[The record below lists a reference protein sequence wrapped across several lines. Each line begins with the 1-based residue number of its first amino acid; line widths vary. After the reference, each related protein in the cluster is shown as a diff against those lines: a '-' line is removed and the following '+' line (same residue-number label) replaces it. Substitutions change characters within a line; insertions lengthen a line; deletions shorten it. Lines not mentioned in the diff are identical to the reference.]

1 MFFLTYFNFLL
12 VVLYQHRIYFHRY
25 RVQEEY
31 KIMAHAYTQR
41 EKVHDNKPRNLT
53 NACSVQPEMMPVMV
67 VHTLV
72 EHRNTRVH
80 KRCVTPKALVKAFAR
95 KRAFDILFSL
105 LVVIL
110 LLSWLTPVIA
120 LLIKLESK
128 GPTFFKQLRTGKD
141 GKLFYCL
148 KFRSMAVNA
157 AADVD
162 QALKNDSRVTK
173 LGSFLRKT
181 SIDELPQFINVL
193 KGEMSV
199 VGPRPHMVLH
209 TEKYSRTI
217 HNFMDRHLVMPGITG
232 LAQVSG
238 YRGEI
243 KQLDAMAKRV
253 DADLEYIDKWSFWLD
268 LRIMLLTI
276 KKVVRPDEKAY

>member
-1 MFFLTYFNFLL
+1 
-12 VVLYQHRIYFHRY
+12 
-25 RVQEEY
+25 
-31 KIMAHAYTQR
+31 MANAYNLR
-41 EKVHDNKPRNLT
+41 EKIRSNEPRNLT
-53 NACSVQPEMMPVMV
+53 GACPVWTEVTPVMV
-67 VHTLV
+67 VHTPV
-72 EHRNTRVH
+72 KHRNTRVH
-80 KRCVTPKALVKAFAR
+80 KRRVTPKALAKAFAR
-95 KRAFDILFSL
+95 KRAFDILFSF
-105 LVVIL
+105 LVVVL
-110 LLSWLTPVIA
+110 LLSWLTPLIA

-157 AADVD
+157 AADVE

-193 KGEMSV
+193 KGEMSI

-238 YRGEI
+238 CRGEI
-243 KQLDAMAKRV
+243 KHLDAMAKRV

-276 KKVVRPDEKAY
+276 QKIVQPDEKAY

>member
-1 MFFLTYFNFLL
+1 
-12 VVLYQHRIYFHRY
+12 
-25 RVQEEY
+25 
-31 KIMAHAYTQR
+31 MAHSFTLKG
-41 EKVHDNKPRNLT
+41 KVRDNEPRNLAE
-53 NACSVQPEMMPVMV
+53 ACPAWPEVTPVMV
-67 VHTLV
+67 VHAPV
-72 EHRNTRVH
+72 KYRNTRVH
-80 KRCVTPKALVKAFAR
+80 RRHVTPKAIAKAFAH
-95 KRAFDILFSL
+95 KRAFDILFSF
-105 LVVIL
+105 LVVAL
-110 LLSWLTPVIA
+110 LLSWLTPIIA
-120 LLIKLESK
+120 FLIKLESK

-157 AADVD
+157 AADVE

-193 KGEMSV
+193 KGEMSI

-238 YRGEI
+238 HRGEI

-276 KKVVRPDEKAY
+276 QKVVQPDEKAY

>member
-1 MFFLTYFNFLL
+1 
-12 VVLYQHRIYFHRY
+12 
-25 RVQEEY
+25 
-31 KIMAHAYTQR
+31 MAHNFTLKG
-41 EKVHDNKPRNLT
+41 KVRDNEPRNLAE
-53 NACSVQPEMMPVMV
+53 ACPAWPEVTPVMV
-67 VHTLV
+67 VYAPVKHQ
-72 EHRNTRVH
+72 NTRVH
-80 KRCVTPKALVKAFAR
+80 KRRVTPKAIAKAFAR
-95 KRAFDILFSL
+95 KRAFDIFFSF
-105 LVVIL
+105 LVIVL
-110 LLSWLTPVIA
+110 LLSWLTPIIA
-120 LLIKLESK
+120 LLINLESK

-157 AADVD
+157 AADVE

-193 KGEMSV
+193 KGEMSI

-238 YRGEI
+238 HRGEI

-268 LRIMLLTI
+268 LHIMLLTI
-276 KKVVRPDEKAY
+276 QKIVQSDEKAY

>member
-1 MFFLTYFNFLL
+1 
-12 VVLYQHRIYFHRY
+12 
-25 RVQEEY
+25 
-31 KIMAHAYTQR
+31 MAHYYNIR
-41 EKVHDNKPRNLT
+41 EKVRGNGPRNLT
-53 NACSVQPEMMPVMV
+53 GACLAWPKVTPVIA
-67 VHTLV
+67 VHAPV
-72 EHRNTRVH
+72 KHRNTQVH
-80 KRCVTPKALVKAFAR
+80 KRRVTPKAIAKAFAR
-95 KRAFDILFSL
+95 KRAFDIFFSF
-105 LVVIL
+105 LVIVL
-110 LLSWLTPVIA
+110 LLSWLTPIIA
-120 LLIKLESK
+120 LLINLESK

-157 AADVD
+157 AADVE

-193 KGEMSV
+193 KGEMSI

-238 YRGEI
+238 HRGEI

-276 KKVVRPDEKAY
+276 QKIVQPDEKAY